1 MTSARWRL
9 EIEHSGWSWED
20 NHCACNCCFYSNL
33 HLHYHVLWYNK
44 SYVYF
49 IVQPKKAKTIAS
61 VPVHFGITLDFN
73 HFVVEKLSKQLFY
86 CTSLALEFQNEKFH
100 LKPNPSSTLSKT
112 LWPRPSLLPCTRTE
126 QVPVAIPN
134 ATISN
139 VAIPNIITFIKCHV
153 LKRISPSNGAVYWR
167 FHKNIL

>member
-1 MTSARWRL
+1 M

-86 CTSLALEFQNEKFH
+86 CTSLALEFQNEKISSEA
-100 LKPNPSSTLSKT
+100 KPIVDTKQDLMAISTSV
-112 LWPRPSLLPCTRTE
+112 PRPSLLPCTRTE

-139 VAIPNIITFIKCHV
+139 AAIPNIITFIKCHV